1 VKDHVSLPGV
11 LPGWTL
17 AEVLIAMSIV
27 FLLSGTV
34 GIAGKAQIDRA
45 RDLAAEQQ
53 LAALRIALECYA
65 ADTGEYPTT
74 EQGLAALMTIRTLSP
89 VPAGWRGPYLS
100 REVPSDPWG
109 KPYEYRADSTTQER
123 GGYTLSH
130 SAGGDG

>member
-1 VKDHVSLPGV
+1 VKDHTPLPGA

-45 RDLAAEQQ
+45 RSLAAEQQ

-65 ADTGEYPTT
+65 ADTGVYPTT
-74 EQGLAALMTIRTLSP
+74 EQGLSALVKIPSLSP
-89 VPAGWRGPYLS
+89 VPTGWRGPYLS
-100 REVPSDPWG
+100 RAVPLDPWG
-109 KPYEYRADSTTQER
+109 RPYEYRVDATDRER
-123 GGYTLSH
+123 RGYTLTH
-130 SAGGDG
+130 STGGDG